1 VTGEAPRQTGED
13 TRLAPRRLRIA
24 FLTPEF
30 VTEPYFC
37 GGLANHLHRTG
48 AALARRGHQAIVLV
62 PSRELPSRLELDGIE
77 VRRAA
82 PGPALAWLARRAP
95 RRLGGSAEAIAQSLA
110 LARELARLHRER
122 PVDLAQAASSRAC
135 GLAARVL
142 VPVPQLLR
150 ASCYRPQLNQ
160 LAGIPR
166 GLDARLVEALE
177 ALALRLA
184 RQVVTPSRTLRG
196 VLERQAGRRGVRVLP
211 PPFALETAERDPA
224 VLERV
229 APAGPYLV
237 FFGRLQLHK
246 GFHVLIEALPAFLAA
261 HPEARLVCAG
271 PDHPTRLAPS
281 MRDWARARLGDL
293 AERVVFTGALRHA
306 QLYPLVA
313 GARLAVLP
321 SLLENL
327 PNACLE
333 AMALGTP
340 VVGTR
345 GASFDEILED
355 GVSGFLVEPGD
366 AAALARGLA
375 AAWAHPR
382 LKQIGLAAE
391 RAVARFGEAEGVVAL
406 LACYGEVL
414 AEGRRAGVCS

>member
-1 VTGEAPRQTGED
+1 M
-13 TRLAPRRLRIA
+13 TRGARGPAPRRLRLA

-37 GGLANHLHRTG
+37 GGLANYLHRTG

-62 PSRELPSRLELDGIE
+62 PSRETPARLELDGIE
-77 VRRAA
+77 VRRVA
-82 PGPALAWLARRAP
+82 PVPALAWLARRAP
-95 RRLGGSAEAIAQSLA
+95 RRLGGSADALCASLA
-110 LARELARLHRER
+110 LARELARLHRES
-122 PVDLAQAASSRAC
+122 PVDLVQAASSRAC
-135 GLAARVL
+135 GLASRLL
-142 VPVPQLLR
+142 VPLPQLLR

-166 GLDARLVEALE
+166 GLDARLGEALE

-184 RQVVTPSRTLRG
+184 QRVYAPSRTLAAL
-196 VLERQAGRRGVRVLP
+196 LERETGRRDVRVLP
-211 PPFALETAERDPA
+211 PPFSLETAERDPA
-224 VLERV
+224 LLERV
-229 APAGPYLV
+229 APGGPYLV

-246 GFHVLIEALPAFLAA
+246 GFPLLIEALPDFLAA

-271 PDHPTRLAPS
+271 PDHATRLAPS
-281 MRDWARARLGDL
+281 LREWARARLGAL

-340 VVGTR
+340 VLGTR
-345 GASFDEILED
+345 GTSFDEILED

-366 AAALARGLA
+366 ARALAEGLD

-382 LKQIGLAAE
+382 LKQVGAAAQ
-391 RAVARFGEAEGVVAL
+391 RAVARFDEAEGLAAL
-406 LACYGEVL
+406 LACCDELL
-414 AEGRRAGVCS
+414 AESREAGEAR